1 LGSCCD
7 EMATGLGPAESDP
20 ELAFYPG
27 AILAFCGKKSAA
39 MHMLKN
45 AIERDYCAYSQLQPD
60 PLLVKLRGA
69 SEYDQLLSEE
79 TVPAEI
85 LGRRKLN

>member
-1 LGSCCD
+1 
-7 EMATGLGPAESDP
+7 MATGLGPAESDP

-69 SEYDQLLSEE
+69 SEYDQLLSE
-79 TVPAEI
+79 AKQCQQRY
-85 LGRRKLN
+85 LAGGN